1 LSLDV
6 EGFCPVCRPKL
17 KLLLQRLVDRLD
29 AALKEIRQSE
39 GQQLVPVGEFLA
51 VVEGQLTGEQALIA
65 EKIRQLEEA
74 SS

>member
-6 EGFCPVCRPKL
+6 EGFCPACRPKL
-17 KLLLQRLVDRLD
+17 KLLLQSLVDRLD